1 MSAENSNLSTSKSKI
16 EMACRELQDNSV
28 QINKTNK
35 QIVEEAKKNR
45 DEIMTTFEKN
55 MESVKTTEDEAKD
68 YDKENE
74 K

>member
-1 MSAENSNLSTSKSKI
+1 
-16 EMACRELQDNSV
+16 MACRELQDNSV

-45 DEIMTTFEKN
+45 DEILITFEKN
-55 MESVKTTEDEAKD
+55 MESVKMTEEEAKD